1 MIEEQK
7 KLDNSKKTMFSPKI
21 GLIQLIVIILG
32 IAIIFLSSLIIFKL
46 FRGDHKANE
55 NNNIIFSDSN
65 YNLVLPKNEEIV
77 NISGSQNE
85 IFILTKSSEGQKI
98 FIIVDFKVIKVISI
112 SLGEEI
118 TIEKLES

>member
-7 KLDNSKKTMFSPKI
+7 KLDNSKKTIFSPKI

-46 FRGDHKANE
+46 FRGDHKAKE
-55 NNNIIFSDSN
+55 NDNIIFSDSN

-77 NISGSQNE
+77 NISGSQDE
-85 IFILTKSSEGQKI
+85 IFILTKSSEGKKI

-112 SLGEEI
+112 SLGEQI